1 MGKTNDNSLQL
12 NERQRE
18 IVKMIDRN
26 GAARVADLSSMFH
39 VSEET
44 IRRDFEKLEKDKLL
58 RKIHGGAL
66 KVDQGVETPQLH
78 RQSKNAEEKQVIAK
92 KAASFVENGDIIA
105 VDASTTALMV
115 VQHVKDKS
123 ITVITNSIGVTMELS
138 TEDHIRV
145 ILIGGYLS
153 KASMSLV
160 GNFAE
165 RVIEDYHVDKFFF
178 SCLGVDIQRGVS
190 EMHEDQALVKK
201 QLISISENLYLLA
214 DSSKFGEKSLFRLCD
229 VSILDYLITDNKV
242 SMNSI
247 RDVNKSGVSI
257 IVGDEN

>member
-247 RDVNKSGVSI
+247 REVNKSGVSI

>member
-1 MGKTNDNSLQL
+1 MGKTNERSLQL

-18 IVKMIDRN
+18 IVKFIDKN
-26 GAARVADLSSMFH
+26 GAARVADLSSKFH

-78 RQSKNAEEKQVIAK
+78 RQSKNTAEKQVIAQ

-115 VQHVKDKS
+115 VKHVKDKS

-229 VSILDYLITDNKV
+229 VSILDYVITDNKV
-242 SMNSI
+242 SMNFI
-247 RDVNKSGVSI
+247 REVNKSGVSI

>member
-1 MGKTNDNSLQL
+1 MGKENNLSFHL
-12 NERQRE
+12 NERQRD
-18 IVKMIDRN
+18 IVKMINKN
-26 GAARVADLSSMFH
+26 GSVRVAELSSTFN

-44 IRRDFEKLEKDKLL
+44 IRRDFEKLERDQLL

-66 KVDQGVETPQLH
+66 KVEQHTETPQMH
-78 RQSKNAEEKQVIAK
+78 RQSKNTEEKQVIAK
-92 KAASFVENGDIIA
+92 KAASYVEDGDIIA
-105 VDASTTALMV
+105 LDASTTALMMV
-115 VQHVKDKS
+115 EYIKDRNL
-123 ITVITNSIGVTMELS
+123 TVITNSIGVTMELS

-178 SCLGVDIQRGVS
+178 SCLGVDIDRGIS

-201 QLISISENLYLLA
+201 QLLSISEKLFLLA
-214 DSSKFGEKSLFRLCD
+214 DYSKFGEKSLFRLCNL
-229 VSILDYLITDNKV
+229 SILDYLITDNKV

-247 RDVNKSGVSI
+247 REINKHGI
-257 IVGDEN
+257 NIVVGEEN

>member
-1 MGKTNDNSLQL
+1 MVKPNNNSLQL

-18 IVKMIDRN
+18 IVKMIDKY
-26 GAARVADLSSMFH
+26 GSVRVADLSSTFH

-44 IRRDFEKLEKDKLL
+44 IRRDFEKLEKDQLL

-66 KVDQGVETPQLH
+66 KVDQGTETPQLH
-78 RQSKNAEEKQVIAK
+78 RQSKNTAEKQVIAQ
-92 KAASFVENGDIIA
+92 KAASYVENGDIIA
-105 VDASTTALMV
+105 LDASTTALMMV
-115 VQHVKDKS
+115 KHVKDKS

-201 QLISISENLYLLA
+201 QLISISENLFLLA

-229 VSILDYLITDNKV
+229 LSIINYLITDNKV

-247 RDVNKSGVSI
+247 REVNKSGISI